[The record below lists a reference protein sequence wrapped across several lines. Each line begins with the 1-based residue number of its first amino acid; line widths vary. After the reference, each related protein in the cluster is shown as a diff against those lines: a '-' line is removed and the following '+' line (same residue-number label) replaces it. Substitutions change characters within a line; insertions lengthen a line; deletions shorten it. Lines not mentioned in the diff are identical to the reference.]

1 MASSTQFVDTLL
13 ADSASLHTIIAAFH
27 AAEDAVDGPEAQKI
41 PYFRWQHKLTKQQ
54 TWQLTQIANTAL
66 SNETADAAT
75 VVLAAGL
82 QMRLP
87 AKGAPNEALI
97 KKTTAALEHKADPT
111 VLYEAGNIL
120 RAITAWPHLEDLCDS
135 ALPTFERGDMRLN
148 IVADWFVLA
157 RYRQMVRKFEV
168 NRLSESDINDFESL
182 IKRLSGAMGSDS
194 KNTAFYRSILA
205 TLRNDLMSAVDW
217 ILRAQNLPGK
227 VIVLFQR
234 LESFCSL
241 DDLMAE
247 QTPAHKDLT
256 QTLDHH
262 FLHAARGG
270 PALLLSADCGY
281 VDRYFDKL
289 CESYGYWNPDG
300 LIHLHCVGF
309 SLNDTVR
316 QTLENSHGV
325 RINYTVDR
333 QPAIEADE
341 ELFPG
346 YCANARYLFLPHYLA
361 HYQRVTVT
369 DIDGVIR
376 RPIGDLWP
384 KGDNA
389 IRLTTKIL
397 DENWGATRL
406 LWEAIAAGSLV
417 ISNTPENSVF
427 AWRVANYLASQVE
440 ICRERGM
447 KLFYTDQ
454 IGLMLSYLASQDTCR
469 FKPLSGLYR
478 QRGRWAFGGGG
489 TSRAAHQQALDYK
502 SPDEPL
508 AG

>member
-1 MASSTQFVDTLL
+1 MASSTQFVETLL
-13 ADSASLHTIIAAFH
+13 ANSAALQEIMAAFH
-27 AAEDAVDGPEAQKI
+27 GAEDAADGPEAQKI
-41 PYFRWQHKLTKQQ
+41 PYFRWQHSLTEQQ
-54 TWQLTQIANTAL
+54 TRHLTQISNTAL
-66 SNETADAAT
+66 SDGDADAAT
-75 VVLAAGL
+75 VALATGL
-82 QMRLP
+82 RMRLSQTSQVD
-87 AKGAPNEALI
+87 EVRI
-97 KKTTAALEHKADPT
+97 KKASAALKDTSDKT

-120 RAITAWPHLEDLCDS
+120 RAITAWAHLEDLCDS
-135 ALPTFERGDMRLN
+135 ALPTFERGDVRLN
-148 IVADWFVLA
+148 VVADWYVLA

-182 IKRLSGAMGSDS
+182 IDRLAGAIGPDS

-205 TLRNDLMSAVDW
+205 TLRNDLIGAVDW
-217 ILRAQNLPGK
+217 ILKAQKLPGK
-227 VIVLFQR
+227 LIVLFQR
-234 LESFCSL
+234 LESFCAL
-241 DDLMAE
+241 DDLMVE
-247 QTPAHKDLT
+247 QTPAHAALA

-262 FLHAARGG
+262 FLHAADGG
-270 PALLLSADCGY
+270 PVLLLSADSAY
-281 VDRYFDKL
+281 VQRYFDKL
-289 CESYGYWNPDG
+289 CESFGYWNPDG

-309 SLNDTVR
+309 SLDDTVR
-316 QTLENSHGV
+316 QTLEHNHGV
-325 RINYTVDR
+325 RINFTVDR

-341 ELFPG
+341 QLFPG
-346 YCANARYLFLPHYLA
+346 YCANARYLFLPYYLA
-361 HYQRVTVT
+361 HYQKVTVT

-376 RPIGDLWP
+376 RPIADLWR
-384 KGDNA
+384 KDDDA

-397 DENWGATRL
+397 DENWDTTRL

-417 ISNTPENSVF
+417 ISHTPENTAF
-427 AWRVANYLASQVE
+427 AWRVANYLAGQIA

-454 IGLMLSYLASQDTCR
+454 IGLMLGYLASQNTCT

-502 SPDEPL
+502 SPDKPV